1 MLATARITAAALIIV
16 GTSLVFGRLLTYEQ
30 VPQKLLELLLAFTD
44 NRILL
49 IIVLIAF
56 FLFVGT
62 FMDSVAGMIIL
73 GPLLLPL
80 ATQALGMNQFQY
92 GLFLMYALLLGI
104 LTPPLAPV
112 LTIMAPI
119 AKISM
124 ERLSIAILP
133 FFCVMVFVLVL
144 IAFVPEMTTW
154 LPRLAGYQ

>member
-1 MLATARITAAALIIV
+1 
-16 GTSLVFGRLLTYEQ
+16 
-30 VPQKLLELLLAFTD
+30 
-44 NRILL
+44 
-49 IIVLIAF
+49 
-56 FLFVGT
+56 
-62 FMDSVAGMIIL
+62 MDSVAGMIIL

-80 ATQALGMNQFQY
+80 ATKALAMHPFQY

-124 ERLSIAILP
+124 ERLSIAIMP

>member
-1 MLATARITAAALIIV
+1 MVAVRRDSFLDIPFP
-16 GTSLVFGRLLTYEQ
+16 VFGT
-30 VPQKLLELLLAFTD
+30 ACA
-44 NRILL
+44 IL
-49 IIVLIAF
+49 V
-56 FLFVGT
+56 
-62 FMDSVAGMIIL
+62 
-73 GPLLLPL
+73 LLLPL
-80 ATQALGMNQFQY
+80 ATQALDMNQFQY

-133 FFCVMVFVLVL
+133 FFGVMVFVLFL
-144 IAFVPEMTTW
+144 IAFVPAMTTW

>member
-1 MLATARITAAALIIV
+1 MRVRAQIRRA
-16 GTSLVFGRLLTYEQ
+16 RLLTYEQ

-49 IIVLIAF
+49 IVILIAF

-119 AKISM
+119 AKIS
-124 ERLSIAILP
+124 IL
-133 FFCVMVFVLVL
+133 
-144 IAFVPEMTTW
+144 
-154 LPRLAGYQ
+154 